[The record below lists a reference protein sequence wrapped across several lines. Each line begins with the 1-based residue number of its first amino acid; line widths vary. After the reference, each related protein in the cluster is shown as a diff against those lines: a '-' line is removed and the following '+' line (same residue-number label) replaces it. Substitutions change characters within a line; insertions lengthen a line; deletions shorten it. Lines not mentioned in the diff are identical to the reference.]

1 MSLYFYFGLGLFLL
15 AQAYWIFTKLRQ
27 TETKETKERLKTG
40 LSMGDFQWERIKQ
53 MCLVYFLSCVFTI
66 YICNRFDGNFC
77 PVFLVVLLTYLI
89 LVFCFQKLLRPTVR
103 KNKLFCFKIR
113 IGNFFDITK
122 GPYSFCNKM
131 LL

>member
-66 YICNRFDGNFC
+66 YICIRFDGNFC
-77 PVFLVVLLTYLI
+77 PVFLVVSMTSLLTHT
-89 LVFCFQKLLRPTVR
+89 VAHSTRP
-103 KNKLFCFKIR
+103 
-113 IGNFFDITK
+113 FFRTK
-122 GPYSFCNKM
+122 TNYQPLKKFLS
-131 LL
+131 LAVS